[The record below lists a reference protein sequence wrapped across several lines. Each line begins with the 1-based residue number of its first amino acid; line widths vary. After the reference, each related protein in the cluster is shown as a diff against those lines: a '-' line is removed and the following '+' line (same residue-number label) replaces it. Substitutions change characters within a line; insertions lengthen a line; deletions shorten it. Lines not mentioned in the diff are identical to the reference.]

1 MKLWTKFWYTSLAM
15 LAGTLGLMAQEATA
29 TKERDTGPK
38 KLVITYRCTSA
49 KRPAFRQYLL
59 KRGIPRFQKW
69 MKDGVLDDF
78 RILYN
83 RVNDDATWD
92 AMAVLSLRDYADVD
106 RWRDIEAIAP
116 GGLTEEGLALA
127 SPVNTYSMDLVWHGS
142 SNSPVPRGK
151 TVFFLIPYDYYPHTV
166 EEYVKYVN
174 AYVIPQIDGWMQAGI
189 LANYGIYLNRYPT
202 SRPWKVLFVLEYKD
216 TLSFG
221 ARERTM
227 AQVRAALKENPEWK
241 SLSDTK
247 LSMRVE
253 KETVVADE
261 LLPVP

>member
-1 MKLWTKFWYTSLAM
+1 MRFCLKPLYTAVAM
-15 LAGTLGLMAQEATA
+15 LGVASGLMAQEATS
-29 TKERDTGPK
+29 TKERDAGPK
-38 KLVITYRCTSA
+38 NIVITYRCTPA
-49 KRPAFRQYLL
+49 KRPAFRQYLQ
-59 KRGIPRFQKW
+59 KDTVPRFQKW
-69 MKDGVLDDF
+69 KRDGMLDDF

-83 RVNDDATWD
+83 RVTDDATWD
-92 AMAVLSLRDYADVD
+92 AMAVISLHDYADVD
-106 RWRDIEAIAP
+106 RWRDIETVAP

-253 KETVVADE
+253 KEAVVADE
-261 LLPVP
+261 LLPAP